1 MSKNRARQG
10 KKKNKS
16 KSSQAKRNRS
26 SQKKNMQLEEKA
38 VVIEQ
43 KEAEVVTESAPI
55 EEEIAEAPVNTN
67 EEIIPANED
76 NDFIVEEAEQ
86 TIEESEQ
93 TIEGLQESIE
103 ESAEE
108 IEELEQS
115 IEESQETV
123 QDSETEIED
132 AVETVEE
139 AVETVET
146 VAEPESSEAE
156 PESSV
161 EEVEQEEPESS
172 VEETEQE
179 EPESSIDKPEQEEP
193 VKLASVIP
201 HKAPENH
208 ESMDVPD
215 QIETIAAANEA
226 ASMRS
231 EDNDVESDQS
241 DYESTDNG
249 NFEKDANAED
259 ANAEDTIPPY
269 QEEYS
274 DEQAAPEK
282 RHTGLK
288 AAALLMLLLVYSAA
302 FIYGIFQVE
311 KIVVSPDK
319 FHRGTY
325 INDVDVSGMDTE
337 KATQALTDK
346 WNKRSISILDSN
358 GAQVGEIGNF
368 TFKYDIEDQLINI
381 MRPGAEKAIVNF
393 VTGNRKDYVVNMT
406 PAKNTKSFKKQFE
419 KLSIVE
425 NAMGD
430 KMSKNAYIDKS
441 DTEFRIV
448 KEVIGNSVDTVKLR
462 KAIFEAIARGEDT
475 FQYRRD
481 SFYKA
486 PDIIS
491 TSKVLLEE
499 REYCKKY
506 LSFKI
511 RLRNSVNDYTITP
524 AWLDEMIKIKEDGKV
539 KVNDEKV
546 DQFIS
551 DVLYPKFSSTGDTRR
566 LTSAGGG
573 KYTISGGTY
582 GFTID
587 TEKEKSKIK
596 AELKDREDVEREPYY
611 SGKKPNQNGASDI
624 GDTFIEVSIKKQRV
638 WLVKNGKTI
647 VDTPVVTG
655 NVPRHNTPTGVY
667 YIVYKATN
675 TTLKG
680 HNDDGSEYE
689 SHVAYWMPFYL
700 GYGLHDASWRGV
712 FGGSI
717 YIGNG
722 SHGCVNCPPAIMP
735 KIFKNSYA
743 GMPVIVH

>member
-55 EEEIAEAPVNTN
+55 DEEIAEAPVNTN
-67 EEIIPANED
+67 EEVIPANED
-76 NDFIVEEAEQ
+76 NDFVVEEAEQTIEESEQ

-123 QDSETEIED
+123 QDSEPEIKD

-139 AVETVET
+139 
-146 VAEPESSEAE
+146 
-156 PESSV
+156 SV
-161 EEVEQEEPESS
+161 QE
-172 VEETEQE
+172 
-179 EPESSIDKPEQEEP
+179 KPEQEEQ
-193 VKLASVIP
+193 VRLASVIP

-208 ESMDVPD
+208 ETMDVPD

-231 EDNDVESDQS
+231 EDNNVESDQS
-241 DYESTDNG
+241 DYEATDNG
-249 NFEKDANAED
+249 NFEKDSNAED
-259 ANAEDTIPPY
+259 ANAEDTISPY
-269 QEEYS
+269 QEVYS

-358 GAQVGEIGNF
+358 GARVGEIGNF

-546 DQFIS
+546 AQFIS

-587 TEKEKSKIK
+587 TEKEKSMIK